1 MLKKTITRAKC
12 RCEFDFM
19 LTGSLLKDTN
29 RAVVKGFRTHLEI
42 ESPEPEDVVLKIVRA
57 AKRGCYAE
65 QLVQTAVPI
74 ESTYTLNGRPG
85 TVDLSDRT
93 S

>member
-1 MLKKTITRAKC
+1 MLKKTITSAKC

-19 LTGSLLKDTN
+19 LTGSVIQDTN

-42 ESPEPEDVVLKIVRA
+42 DSPEPEEVVLRIVRA

-65 QLVQTAVPI
+65 QLIENPVPI
-74 ESTYTLNGRPG
+74 QSTYVINGRAG
-85 TVDLSDRT
+85 TVDLSDRA
-93 S
+93 

>member
-1 MLKKTITRAKC
+1 MLKKTISTAKC

-19 LTGSLLKDTN
+19 LTGSVIKDTN
-29 RAVVKGFRTHLEI
+29 RAIVKGFRTHLEI

-65 QLVQTAVPI
+65 QLIENPVPI
-74 ESTYTLNGRPG
+74 ESTYTLNGKPG
-85 TVDLSDRT
+85 TVDLSNRD
-93 S
+93 

>member
-1 MLKKTITRAKC
+1 MLKRTITSAKC

-19 LTGSLLKDTN
+19 LTGSVIQDTN

-42 ESPEPEDVVLKIVRA
+42 ESPEPEEVVLKIVRA

-65 QLVQTAVPI
+65 QLI
-74 ESTYTLNGRPG
+74 ENPVSITSTYVLNGKPG
-85 TVDLSDRT
+85 TVDLADRD
-93 S
+93 